1 MPLETVD
8 REKLNDLLR
17 RFQGRKVLVVGD
29 LIVSR
34 FVEVAARKLAREAPV
49 PAGDYIGETF
59 LPGGGAN
66 LSRELA
72 SLGASVELVGL
83 VGADEYGT
91 WLKSEFSKHGIGCD
105 GVVTDASRPTPLRTW
120 IMVNTFHMLRI
131 DREDR
136 RDAPPVLA
144 KRLLAAALPA
154 IKTAD
159 CVILS
164 DYDRGSI
171 TSYVINGVV
180 DEAHA
185 AGKVV
190 VGQPKM
196 HHYLDFSGV
205 TYVKSNME
213 EAGHATG
220 MAMVNETTLRNMGV
234 NLLSRLDCK
243 AILITRGEQG
253 LTLFD
258 KENVTMFPPIG
269 GKKNL
274 FSKVGVRDAMT
285 GVFALAVAS
294 GGNAYQAS
302 VLSNISGE
310 ARSALARNV
319 TLSPPDLQAR
329 VQSADDFVQRIVQVP
344 VRR

>member
-91 WLKSEFSKHGIGCD
+91 WLKSEFAKHGIGCD

-144 KRLLAAALPA
+144 KKLLAAAVPA
-154 IKTAD
+154 
-159 CVILS
+159 V
-164 DYDRGSI
+164 
-171 TSYVINGVV
+171 
-180 DEAHA
+180 
-185 AGKVV
+185 
-190 VGQPKM
+190 
-196 HHYLDFSGV
+196 
-205 TYVKSNME
+205 
-213 EAGHATG
+213 
-220 MAMVNETTLRNMGV
+220 
-234 NLLSRLDCK
+234 
-243 AILITRGEQG
+243 
-253 LTLFD
+253 
-258 KENVTMFPPIG
+258 
-269 GKKNL
+269 
-274 FSKVGVRDAMT
+274 
-285 GVFALAVAS
+285 
-294 GGNAYQAS
+294 
-302 VLSNISGE
+302 
-310 ARSALARNV
+310 
-319 TLSPPDLQAR
+319 
-329 VQSADDFVQRIVQVP
+329 
-344 VRR
+344 